1 MSNPEINENVQH
13 KRKPDNVNTSGH
25 GPGAKVPTAVAGK
38 FNWGVFLLTWIWGLY
53 HKKYLTLIMIPIG
66 IVTYFIPFVGWLI
79 PLGVGI
85 WFGIKGNEWA
95 WQGRRYN
102 SIAQFHESQ
111 KKWAIAGIIVIALFF
126 VLCLV
131 FGMLM
136 SAFILS
142 NPQILNNMIP
152 QQY

>member
-1 MSNPEINENVQH
+1 MSNPEEVVNNRQ
-13 KRKPDNVNTSGH
+13 RKPENVNTSGH
-25 GPGAKVPTAVAGK
+25 GSNAKVPAAVAGK

-53 HKKYLTLIMIPIG
+53 HKKYLTLIMIPLG
-66 IVTYFIPFVGWLI
+66 FLVYIPFVGWLI

-111 KKWAIAGIIVIALFF
+111 KKWAIAGIIVIVLLF
-126 VLCLV
+126 VLGMV

-142 NPQILNNMIP
+142 NPQVLNSMIP
-152 QQY
+152 QQ